1 MRGAGREDS
10 NLMKHRQE
18 NAAEDGSRDPGGSI
32 LAQLPCPAP
41 VPWRKRGWGVGGA
54 QLLTHLLP
62 ALAEPMEAGRCWR
75 EEAGGG
81 DSVRGD
87 SAALRRAQGWR

>member
-18 NAAEDGSRDPGGSI
+18 NASEDGSRDPGGSI

-41 VPWRKRGWGVGGA
+41 VPWRKRGGGWEEPSSSLTCSQLWQSPWRVGGVGGRR
-54 QLLTHLLP
+54 Q
-62 ALAEPMEAGRCWR
+62 EA
-75 EEAGGG
+75 AI
-81 DSVRGD
+81 
-87 SAALRRAQGWR
+87 Q

>member
-1 MRGAGREDS
+1 MESCSKSWWSDFV
-10 NLMKHRQE
+10 L
-18 NAAEDGSRDPGGSI
+18 GGLLLPI
-32 LAQLPCPAP
+32 FEPLPCRPRSLPAP
-41 VPWRKRGWGVGGA
+41 VPWRKLGWGVGGA